1 VALRHHFPDLRRI
14 VYDCEECG
22 SETVSGVIL
31 EGVSVEEC
39 DLCGNLSGDD
49 RNVAHV
55 LLVREARATGVHPSI
70 YPLVLQLNKIG
81 GLRVL
86 RADVGDIALKTW
98 PYVQMAMSEGHQAT
112 LESLTKSL
120 GLTNTGSE
128 VHWVLELEYQMQL
141 VLTLKPRFHRD
152 LDHIHDDL
160 LELTRAD
167 LDRVRRNLGRDM
179 FLSWWR
185 S

>member
-1 VALRHHFPDLRRI
+1 M
-14 VYDCEECG
+14 YDCEECG
-22 SETVSGVIL
+22 SESVAGVIL
-31 EGVSVEEC
+31 EGVQLEEC
-39 DLCGNLSGDD
+39 GLCGNLSGDD
-49 RNVAHV
+49 RHVAHV
-55 LLVREARATGVHPSI
+55 ILVREARASGIHPAV
-70 YPLVLQLNKIG
+70 YPLVLQLNKIR
-81 GLRVL
+81 GLHVL
-86 RADVGDIALKTW
+86 RAEVGDTDLRTW
-98 PYVQMAMSEGHQAT
+98 PYIQMAMSGENTAA

-128 VHWVLELEYQMQL
+128 VHWVLELEYQKQL

-152 LDHIHDDL
+152 LDHIHADL

-167 LDRVRRNLGRDM
+167 LDRLRRNLGRDM